1 MLSGCT
7 ASFCS
12 NLDRANMAYPYE
24 QGVTVYVDKD
34 DVPADYAELAWAVYG
49 EEGNDTLYAYIPVDQ
64 NGNYT
69 AKNATLVNDLVASME
84 AQRFI
89 PPSYEYFKAIDQL
102 VLDAAVDA
110 AIDNGEAVDKAT
122 LTAEDVNPWSA
133 PDVLGTEEGIEVN
146 EDSLLRRYG
155 FLKFYGYD
163 EEGNGNLWIN
173 YDKWNDELAISLGA
187 ENAPSF
193 DWITAYKN
201 QINSAISTNI
211 SCITNIEGSFGHYGP
226 QQNWEVSM
234 EVKDW
239 GYAWSPRRITVSSVG
254 LAKGLERFL
263 AESEC
268 HLAISLHHPLHEGR
282 AALMPAERAFP
293 ISDVAATLRRS
304 GLFSK
309 GPERAGS
316 PHQRRLSFEYIP
328 FEGVNDSPRHARAVV
343 DLLRG
348 LDCRVNLI
356 RFHGIPGTPLRGITE
371 GRMVQFRDYL
381 TGHGIF
387 TTIRASRGEDIMAA
401 CGLLSTAR
409 QEAERQAADREK
421 ARAHN
426 P

>member
-1 MLSGCT
+1 MTERTLPPGASRAALLGMTLQELQAVAEQAGLQRYAGRQLADWLYKKQATDFAQMTNLPKAARGALAAHYRVGCSAPAASQRSADGTVKYLYRTDGGHYVETVYIPDGERATLCVSSQVGCKMGCAFCMTGRQGFAASLSAADILNQVYSLPERGRLT
-7 ASFCS
+7 NIVFMGQGEPFD
-12 NLDRANMAYPYE
+12 NLDNVLRA
-24 QGVTVYVDKD
+24 T
-34 DVPADYAELAWAVYG
+34 
-49 EEGNDTLYAYIPVDQ
+49 
-64 NGNYT
+64 
-69 AKNATLVNDLVASME
+69 
-84 AQRFI
+84 
-89 PPSYEYFKAIDQL
+89 KA
-102 VLDAAVDA
+102 
-110 AIDNGEAVDKAT
+110 
-122 LTAEDVNPWSA
+122 LTA
-133 PDVLGTEEGIEVN
+133 
-146 EDSLLRRYG
+146 
-155 FLKFYGYD
+155 
-163 EEGNGNLWIN
+163 
-173 YDKWNDELAISLGA
+173 
-187 ENAPSF
+187 
-193 DWITAYKN
+193 
-201 QINSAISTNI
+201 
-211 SCITNIEGSFGHYGP
+211 
-226 QQNWEVSM
+226 
-234 EVKDW
+234 DW

-293 ISDVAATLRRS
+293 ICDVAATLRRS

-401 CGLLSTAR
+401 CGLLSTTR